1 MALPSAAERRRSAE
15 RGSGR
20 PGPRGTAGP
29 PRRRATP
36 RTGLPSWPVAG
47 LLAGFPVWWLLG
59 LGELVWPLAAVVMLA
74 YLGSHRHVRVPR
86 GFGVY
91 LLLLVWIVAS
101 GTQVDTAG
109 RMVGF
114 VYRLTLYVAAA
125 VLFVYVYNARRHLG
139 QRYLLGLFTVF
150 FAWVVLG
157 GYLGLAF
164 PTATIRT
171 PLAMVLPDGVLSNE
185 LAHQM
190 AVRRLTQYN
199 PDAWNVIDP
208 RPSAPF
214 LYTNNWGNAY
224 SLLVPLVGLYLRE
237 VRGTRRF
244 WPVAA
249 LLPVSLVPAFLT
261 LNRGMFVG
269 LGFVLVLVAA
279 RFALGG
285 RVRALGGIVALAVM
299 AAVVVQLLPVTD
311 RLENRLESSGT
322 NESRLTVYT
331 ETIRQTLGSPLLG
344 FGAPRPAEGVSIE
357 VPALGT
363 QGQVWMVL
371 FSHGFVGLA
380 LFLGWLVWLVARSW
394 RRRDVEG
401 VVMSAVLAAVLV
413 EAFFYGLL
421 GPGLGIAM
429 LVGGLALRP
438 PERHPD
444 LTSPHGAAP
453 PVPDPDARRAPS
465 IFLRSPR

>member
-1 MALPSAAERRRSAE
+1 MTLVALPSAAQ
-15 RGSGR
+15 
-20 PGPRGTAGP
+20 
-29 PRRRATP
+29 RRRAAERTGGTRPSAARTRTP
-36 RTGLPSWPVAG
+36 RTGLPSWPVGA
-47 LLAGFPVWWLLG
+47 LLAGFPAWWLLG
-59 LGELVWPLAAVVMLA
+59 LGELVWPLAALVMLA

-91 LLLLVWIVAS
+91 LLLLVWIIAS
-101 GTQVDTAG
+101 GTQVDTTG
-109 RMVGF
+109 RMIGF
-114 VYRLTLYVAAA
+114 AYRFTLYAAAA
-125 VLFVYVYNARRHLG
+125 VLFVYVFNARRNLG

-150 FAWVVLG
+150 FVWVVLG

-171 PLAMVLPDGVLSNE
+171 PLAMVLPDGVLGNE
-185 LAHQM
+185 LVHQM

-237 VRGTRRF
+237 IRGTRRF
-244 WPVAA
+244 WLVAA

-279 RFALGG
+279 RFALAG

-331 ETIRQTLGSPLLG
+331 ETVRQTLGSPLLG

-394 RRRDVEG
+394 RRRDVDG
-401 VVMSAVLAAVLV
+401 VVMNAVLAAVLV

-429 LVGGLALRP
+429 LVGGLVLRP
-438 PERHPD
+438 RE
-444 LTSPHGAAP
+444 G
-453 PVPDPDARRAPS
+453 PVPSPSPGGAPRATDRLVRRVPPT
-465 IFLRSPR
+465 FPRSST